1 MGNSVEEDLF
11 LPYTGQ
17 KWMNLILAVERP
29 GLIDF
34 AEELD
39 FHRRAVLTA
48 STNQRH
54 GLRTMAQTLAKDKD
68 TLAEWR
74 IQSYGR
80 AWQWAR
86 IACMAAAACRSVVI
100 AASVHRASTRL
111 RNGVEGGRGRSP
123 RSRRGSDAV
132 PEDVPS
138 DPPSET
144 PHDAVLHGNG
154 RRQDPRTPI
163 TVW

>member
-34 AEELD
+34 TEELD

-48 STNQRH
+48 STNQQHR
-54 GLRTMAQTLAKDKD
+54 LRTMAQTLAKDKD

-74 IQSYGR
+74 IQSFGR

-86 IACMAAAACRSVVI
+86 IACMAAAACRAVVI
-100 AASVHRASTRL
+100 AASVHRAVTR
-111 RNGVEGGRGRSP
+111 RWNGAEGGRSRSP
-123 RSRRGSDAV
+123 RPRRSSDAV
-132 PEDVPS
+132 PEDEPS
-138 DPPSET
+138 DLHSEAPS
-144 PHDAVLHGNG
+144 DVALRGNE
-154 RRQDPRTPI
+154 RRQD
-163 TVW
+163 